1 MNITATVLLA
11 FGMSMDA
18 FAASIG
24 KGATLHKPKFS
35 EALRTGLIFGA
46 VETLTPLIGWGMG
59 MLASRFVLEWNH
71 WIAFVLLIFLGG
83 RMIIEGFRGADDEDE
98 EPRRRHGF
106 WLLVTTAIATS
117 LDAMAVGVESCF
129 PSGQHYRDRI
139 GHWLCNLDYVDIRD
153 GGWSLYRLNYWGQ
166 KAEILGGLVLIGIGV
181 TADPLDALPRLIR
194 TLPEVNIKVRLAV
207 EHFFC
212 CQCLPDFWLRTP
224 GKRRHLQ

>member
-71 WIAFVLLIFLGG
+71 WIAFVLLIIIGG
-83 RMIIEGFRGADDEDE
+83 NMIKEAMGE
-98 EPRRRHGF
+98 EEKVDACMDAKEMF
-106 WLLVTTAIATS
+106 ILAIATS
-117 LDAMAVGVESCF
+117 IDTV
-129 PSGQHYRDRI
+129 SG
-139 GHWLCNLDYVDIRD
+139 
-153 GGWSLYRLNYWGQ
+153 YW
-166 KAEILGGLVLIGIGV
+166 
-181 TADPLDALPRLIR
+181 
-194 TLPEVNIKVRLAV
+194 
-207 EHFFC
+207 
-212 CQCLPDFWLRTP
+212 
-224 GKRRHLQ
+224 

>member
-98 EPRRRHGF
+98 EPRRRHRFLATGKPPRLPPAWMP
-106 WLLVTTAIATS
+106 WLWV
-117 LDAMAVGVESCF
+117 
-129 PSGQHYRDRI
+129 
-139 GHWLCNLDYVDIRD
+139 
-153 GGWSLYRLNYWGQ
+153 
-166 KAEILGGLVLIGIGV
+166 LVLLSCRS
-181 TADPLDALPRLIR
+181 TLSRPHWPLVVQP
-194 TLPEVNIKVRLAV
+194 
-207 EHFFC
+207 
-212 CQCLPDFWLRTP
+212 
-224 GKRRHLQ
+224 

>member
-1 MNITATVLLA
+1 MFAGGDDVFMDTPVRTLSEYHCYQFFL

-117 LDAMAVGVESCF
+117 LMPWLWVLVLLSCR
-129 PSGQHYRDRI
+129 STLSRLHC
-139 GHWLCNLDYVDIRD
+139 HWL
-153 GGWSLYRLNYWGQ
+153 
-166 KAEILGGLVLIGIGV
+166 A
-181 TADPLDALPRLIR
+181 T
-194 TLPEVNIKVRLAV
+194 
-207 EHFFC
+207 
-212 CQCLPDFWLRTP
+212 
-224 GKRRHLQ
+224 